1 MPEPKIAVIGV
12 QGAVEEHIDCLN
24 ACNSNAIWAR
34 NVSDLEGISGAIIP
48 GGESTTINKL
58 MLAGGMHARLKE
70 MALNGMPLLG
80 TCAGAILLAK
90 EGDSQTQKTGQAL
103 LGLMDFKVNRNAF
116 GRQADSFEAKV
127 RVPEIGKPDFPGVFI
142 RAPAVE
148 GISGRA
154 EAFATLEG
162 KPAGVRQGKMIAL
175 AFHPELSGDLRIH
188 SFFCGLA
195 KKFAQADGNAREAK
209 NL

>member
-12 QGAVEEHIDCLN
+12 QGAVEEHIDCLK
-24 ACNSNAIWAR
+24 ALHAEAVWAR
-34 NVSDLEGISGAIIP
+34 KVSDLEGVSGAIIP

-58 MLAGGMHARLKE
+58 MLTGGMHAQLKE
-70 MALNGMPLLG
+70 KALQGMPLLG

-90 EGDSQTQKTGQAL
+90 EGDPQTEKTGQTL

-116 GRQADSFEAKV
+116 GRQADSFEAGV
-127 RVPEIGKPDFPGVFI
+127 QVPEIGKPDFPGVFI
-142 RAPAVE
+142 RAPSIE
-148 GISGRA
+148 GIFGQA
-154 EAFATLEG
+154 KAFAMLEG
-162 KPAGVRQGKMIAL
+162 KPAGARQGNMIAL

-195 KKFAQADGNAREAK
+195 KKFAQADGLVREAK

>member
-12 QGAVEEHIDCLN
+12 QGAVEEHIDCLK
-24 ACNSNAIWAR
+24 ALHAEAVWAR
-34 NVSDLEGISGAIIP
+34 KVSDLEGVSGAIIP

-58 MLAGGMHARLKE
+58 MLAGGMHAQLKE
-70 MALNGMPLLG
+70 KALQGMPLLG

-90 EGDSQTQKTGQAL
+90 EGDPQTEKAGQTL
-103 LGLMDFKVNRNAF
+103 LGLADLEVDRNAY
-116 GRQADSFEAKV
+116 GRQVKSFEADV
-127 RVPEIGKPDFPGVFI
+127 ALAGQAQSLRGVFI
-142 RAPAVE
+142 RAPSIE
-148 GISGRA
+148 GIFGQA
-154 EAFATLEG
+154 KAFATLEG
-162 KPAGVRQGKMIAL
+162 KPAGARQGNMIAL

-195 KKFAQADGNAREAK
+195 KKFAQADGLVREAK